1 MSFTIPDDLADFF
14 EGNLLIVFIF
24 PIPEVMV
31 MTTTCM
37 ELSCPK
43 VGVETG
49 MVPVEVFPI
58 HIQKILNDR
67 TASFCHSNVTIEGNF
82 IHSCLDFF
90 RVPDYLTKSQRNYI
104 FISPEFGQT
113 SPFLLSPGD
122 KGWAIGRFAGG

>member
-58 HIQKILNDR
+58 HIQKILNDG
-67 TASFCHSNVTIEGNF
+67 TASFWHSNVTIKGNF
-82 IHSCLDFF
+82 IQSYLDFF
-90 RVPDYLTKSQRNYI
+90 LCQFFNQVSKKLYI
-104 FISPEFGQT
+104 HFTCI
-113 SPFLLSPGD
+113 
-122 KGWAIGRFAGG
+122 